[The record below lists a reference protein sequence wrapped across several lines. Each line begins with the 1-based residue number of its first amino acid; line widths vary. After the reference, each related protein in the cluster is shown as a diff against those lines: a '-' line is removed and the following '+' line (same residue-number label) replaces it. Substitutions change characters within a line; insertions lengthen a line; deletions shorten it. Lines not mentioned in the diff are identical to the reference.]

1 METGERVRKVRK
13 EMGLTLEKFG
23 ARLGV
28 SKMAISKVENGKNA
42 LSDQLC
48 KSICREFDIN
58 ENWLRTGEGT
68 MHVSSDGDIVSQLS
82 EKYYL
87 DTFEEAIVREYL
99 KLDPDTRTLFKNYLG
114 NVAATVKRLSAYS
127 EAMDRLSR
135 KNSGPETTE
144 ENESG
149 ERSE

>member
-58 ENWLRTGEGT
+58 EN
-68 MHVSSDGDIVSQLS
+68 
-82 EKYYL
+82 
-87 DTFEEAIVREYL
+87 
-99 KLDPDTRTLFKNYLG
+99 
-114 NVAATVKRLSAYS
+114 
-127 EAMDRLSR
+127 
-135 KNSGPETTE
+135 
-144 ENESG
+144 
-149 ERSE
+149 

>member
-1 METGERVRKVRK
+1 M
-13 EMGLTLEKFG
+13 
-23 ARLGV
+23 
-28 SKMAISKVENGKNA
+28 
-42 LSDQLC
+42 Q
-48 KSICREFDIN
+48 
-58 ENWLRTGEGT
+58 
-68 MHVSSDGDIVSQLS
+68 VSSDGDIVSQLS